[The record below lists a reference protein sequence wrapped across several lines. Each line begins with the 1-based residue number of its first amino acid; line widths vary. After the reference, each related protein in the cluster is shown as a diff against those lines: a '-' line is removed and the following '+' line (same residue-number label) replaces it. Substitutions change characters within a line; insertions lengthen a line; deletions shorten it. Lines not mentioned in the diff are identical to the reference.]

1 MRRTTI
7 TVACAAVTFGGL
19 LGAASAS
26 HAADASASC
35 VGVITSYEAS
45 QLRPGSVG
53 REVSE
58 LAQAVPNLGRALV
71 SPLAREH
78 GPTCG

>member
-7 TVACAAVTFGGL
+7 TIACAAVAVGGL
-19 LGAASAS
+19 LGASAS
-26 HAADASASC
+26 HAADTSASC

-45 QLRPGSVG
+45 QLPPGSVG

-58 LAQAVPNLGRALV
+58 LAHGVPNLGLALV

>member
-19 LGAASAS
+19 LGASAS
-26 HAADASASC
+26 QAADASASC

-45 QLRPGSVG
+45 QLPVRDSGRRARALTPDGRPSPG
-53 REVSE
+53 
-58 LAQAVPNLGRALV
+58 ALV

>member
-1 MRRTTI
+1 MRPTTI
-7 TVACAAVTFGGL
+7 TIACAALALGGL
-19 LGAASAS
+19 LGAPAS

-35 VGVITSYEAS
+35 VGIITSYEAS
-45 QLRPGSVG
+45 QLPAGSVG

-58 LAQAVPNLGRALV
+58 LAGSTSRLGRALV

-78 GPTCG
+78 GPTCA